1 MLRIEIASR
10 TGFMLH
16 SSQPWPGSS
25 PPFCRDPLSSR
36 YAHTQLYTLYTIIL
50 SYYHPAMRTPNCILY
65 ILCSSRYTYPHLALH
80 ALHCNCILCPL
91 QTLHTTNFIYIYT
104 IILHTFIPLWYQIHC
119 REPTSMLL
127 HTKATI
133 SLYPVQVPSWTLS
146 SCSLNKVWQ
155 RIHYAQCT
163 PCILHFAQFIHNN

>member
-16 SSQPWPGSS
+16 SSLPWPGSS

-50 SYYHPAMRTPNCILY
+50 SYYHPAMHTPNCILY

-104 IILHTFIPLWYQIHC
+104 IIHTAERPLACYCIPRPLSPYTPCKFQA
-119 REPTSMLL
+119 E
-127 HTKATI
+127 
-133 SLYPVQVPSWTLS
+133 LYPRLLLS
-146 SCSLNKVWQ
+146 
-155 RIHYAQCT
+155 
-163 PCILHFAQFIHNN
+163 